1 MAQRD
6 LDTILFALG
15 ILLVIGSS
23 LLLDNGLLCLIF
35 TIIGIGLV
43 IYSFKE

>member
-1 MAQRD
+1 MKKD
-6 LDTILFALG
+6 LDNILFTLGMLLG
-15 ILLVIGSS
+15 IATSLLVDND
-23 LLLDNGLLCLIF
+23 LLFLIF

>member
-6 LDTILFALG
+6 LDNILFALG

-23 LLLDNGLLCLIF
+23 LLLDNGLLFLIF

>member
-1 MAQRD
+1 MKKD
-6 LDTILFALG
+6 LDNILFALG
-15 ILLVIGSS
+15 MLLVIATS
-23 LLLDNGLLCLIF
+23 LLVDNDLLFLIF